1 MEFIL
6 EVVFELIFEG
16 IEEISTNKKISKW
29 IRYPLIV
36 VIVAFYLL
44 LIGLFFALGVDMFS
58 ENKLGSLLMIALA
71 IFMFVICAVAFRKLY
86 LKKNKRG

>member
-6 EVVFELIFEG
+6 EFIFELIFEG
-16 IEEISTNKKISKW
+16 SVEISANNKISKW

-36 VIVAFYLL
+36 IIVAFYLG
-44 LIGLFFALGVDMFS
+44 LIGLFFALGINMFN
-58 ENKLGSLLMIALA
+58 ENKLRSLLMIALA